1 MLDDLRFGLRR
12 VLRAPLSSIGI
23 ILILGAGI
31 GATGA
36 MVSVLDALVYR
47 PLNLPHPESLVAVGS
62 RDARGL
68 LRLTPLVSI
77 EHLRASDL
85 PVDGWCAQNM
95 TIEPTV
101 PREGRAW
108 VGLLTSDC
116 FKVFGVQPA
125 LGRGFD
131 PNETPFTGA
140 GSPVAVI
147 SHAFWQRA
155 FGGSPDVLGRTLV
168 VDSTTTTVVG
178 IMPAGFTGWSKDTVT
193 DVWVPF
199 NAHRTATGSADF
211 IGRLHPG
218 ASPESLRPHVEA
230 IWPALMETV
239 WPEGPVRTQ
248 AVAEFTS
255 EVASFATGRSILA
268 RLYGGPARIMA
279 VLAALLL
286 LLASVN
292 VAGLLVARVAAS
304 APEIAVMRAIGAGPL
319 RIARPLVAEC
329 ATLVAGGC
337 ALGVPLA
344 YVASAAFV
352 ALLPWG
358 NTPWT
363 IDLTPDGRV
372 LAALMA
378 VAVALVG
385 AIGTLPVRL
394 ALGRRVGASTR
405 TVAQS
410 GGRLGKVLLVGQV
423 ATAVVLVFGAALVVQ
438 SLNALLDTDRGFSST
453 RVLSLRLAATAG
465 DQAGFDQAVHY
476 PALVERLGALPGV
489 EAVGFARYFGTIN
502 ARLTP
507 QPVVFAGETEGSA
520 GGVLEYISPGFFD
533 TVGVPRL
540 AGRDVTWR
548 DSPDTPRVA
557 IVSESLARALDPRG
571 DVVGRHVRYGAD
583 AAAPPMEIVGVVGDV
598 SLGNYRETAVPLL
611 YVPAIQLGEARFL
624 TVHLRTSGPPLA
636 LAPAASEVVASSGR
650 EQVGLAA
657 TLDFL
662 FTNSIVAERMASAV
676 SSASAALALALSCFG
691 LYALLAHAV
700 TRRTREMGIRMAVGA
715 SAAQVAR
722 LVMGEGVRLVA
733 AGLVIGAPLAMGM
746 ARWVES
752 LLHGVTTTDRT
763 ALVVAAVLLLATSI
777 GASALPARR
786 AAKVDP
792 AQALRAD

>member
-1 MLDDLRFGLRR
+1 MLNDFRFGLRR

-23 ILILGAGI
+23 IVILGAGI

-47 PLNLPHPESLVAVGS
+47 PLNLPNPESLVAVGT

-68 LRLTPLVSI
+68 VRLTPLVTI

-101 PREGRAW
+101 PGYGRAW

-131 PNETPFTGA
+131 SRETPFTAA

-155 FGGSPDVLGRTLV
+155 FGGTPDVVGRTLV

-178 IMPAGFTGWSKDTVT
+178 VMPEGVTGWSRDNAT
-193 DVWVPF
+193 DIWVPF

-211 IGRLHPG
+211 IGRLRPG
-218 ASPESLRPHVEA
+218 ASPESLRPQVEA

-239 WPEGPVRTQ
+239 WPEGPARTL

-255 EVASFATGRSILA
+255 EVASFSTGRSILA

-304 APEIAVMRAIGAGPL
+304 APEIGVMRAIGAGPL

-329 ATLVAGGC
+329 TTLVAGGC

-385 AIGTLPVRL
+385 TIGALPVRL
-394 ALGRRVGASTR
+394 ALGQRTGAHAR
-405 TVAQS
+405 AVAQS
-410 GGRLGKVLLVGQV
+410 GGRLAKVLLVGQV
-423 ATAVVLVFGAALVVQ
+423 ATAVVLVFGAGLIVQ
-438 SLNALLDTDRGFSST
+438 SLNALLNTDRGFSST
-453 RVLSLRLAATAG
+453 RVLSLRLAATASEQG
-465 DQAGFDQAVHY
+465 SIDQAVHY
-476 PALVERLGALPGV
+476 PALVERLRALPGV

-502 ARLTP
+502 LRLPP
-507 QPVVFAGETEGSA
+507 QPVLFIGETDGSA
-520 GGVLEYISPGFFD
+520 GGVMEYISPGFFD
-533 TVGVPRL
+533 TVGIPML
-540 AGRDVTWR
+540 AGRDVAWR
-548 DSPDTPRVA
+548 DLPDTPRVA
-557 IVSESLARALDPRG
+557 IVSESLARALDPDG

-583 AAAPPMEIVGVVGDV
+583 ATAPSMEIVGVVGDV
-598 SLGNYRETAVPLL
+598 SLGNYRETAVPVL
-611 YVPAIQLGEARFL
+611 YVPGVQLGEARFL
-624 TVHLRTSGPPLA
+624 TVHLRTSGPPLG
-636 LAPAASEVVASSGR
+636 LASAASWVVASSGR

-676 SSASAALALALSCFG
+676 SSASAALALALSCLG

-715 SAAQVAR
+715 SAGQVAR
-722 LVMGEGVRLVA
+722 LVVGGGLRLVA
-733 AGLVIGAPLAMGM
+733 AGLAIGAPLAMGL

-752 LLHGVTTTDRT
+752 LLHGVTTTDGT
-763 ALVVAAVLLLATSI
+763 ALVAAAALLLATSI
-777 GASALPARR
+777 VASALPARR
-786 AAKVDP
+786 AARVDP
-792 AQALRAD
+792 AQALRAE